1 MSSVKQESIQGVKWS
16 VFEKFAVQGIQFV
29 LGIILARL
37 LDPSDYGVI
46 GMHGIFIAIS
56 QTFIDSGFSS
66 ALIRKIDR
74 TEDDYCTAFYF
85 NIVIAIVCYT
95 ILFIIAPWVGKFF
108 HTPILCPILRVQS
121 ISLIINSLMAVQVT
135 RLTIDINFKAL
146 SNRSIL
152 STIVSGIVGIILA
165 YLGWGVWALVVQSLM
180 TSIVNMIFIWIY
192 CKWYPTQPFSKE
204 SFRNL
209 FSYGSKLL
217 ASGLINTIYS
227 NLTTLV
233 IGRQFSATDLGVYNR
248 GTSIPSLPVYNING
262 ALQRVLFPIL
272 TRFQNDEKQLIAYYR
287 KYIGIVSMGLFFICS
302 LIAALGRPLVLF
314 LLTDKWESCIIYLQI
329 FAFAIMFD
337 HLSIINHSMLLAVGR
352 SDLFLKLEFIKKPVY
367 IAILF
372 AAIPFG
378 VLGICISKIV
388 SNQAAV
394 IMNTYY
400 TGKLFKFG
408 YWAQLKDFSPY
419 LLYSIIACL
428 PAYFFTLLELPHII
442 SLIFGGITSPMLY
455 WLLLRKNPYMVEII
469 GMAKIKM
476 NSIRQLKR
484 FV

>member
-1 MSSVKQESIQGVKWS
+1 MPSIKQETLQGVKWS
-16 VFEKFAVQGIQFV
+16 AFERFAVQGIQFV

-37 LDPSDYGVI
+37 LSPADYGII
-46 GMHGIFIAIS
+46 GMHSVFLAVS

-66 ALIRKIDR
+66 ALIKKLDR
-74 TEDDYCTAFYF
+74 TEDDYCTVFYF
-85 NIVIAIVCYT
+85 NIAIAVGCY
-95 ILFIIAPWVGKFF
+95 ILLFFGAPWIAEFF
-108 HTPILCPILRVQS
+108 NTEILCPIIRVQS
-121 ISLIINSLMAVQVT
+121 VTLIINSLMAVQVT

-152 STIVSGIVGIILA
+152 SAVISGLAGIILA
-165 YLGWGVWALVVQSLM
+165 YIGWGVWALVAQGVIASVINL
-180 TSIVNMIFIWIY
+180 IFIAVY
-192 CKWYPTQPFSKE
+192 CKWIPTRPFSKK
-204 SFRNL
+204 SFNEL

-233 IGRQFSATDLGVYNR
+233 IGKKFTPADLGEYNR
-248 GTSIPSLPVYNING
+248 GTSIPSLPVNNING

-272 TRFQNDEKQLIAYYR
+272 TRFQNDEEQLVAYYR
-287 KYIGIVSMGLFFICS
+287 KYIGIVSMGLFFICC
-302 LIAALGRPLVLF
+302 LIAAVGRPLVLF

-329 FAFAIMFD
+329 FSFAIMFD
-337 HLSIINHSMLLAVGR
+337 HLSIINHTLLLAVGR
-352 SDLFLKLEFIKKPVY
+352 SDLFLKLEIIKKPVY

-378 VLGICISKIV
+378 VLGICISKII

-400 TGKLFKFG
+400 TGKIFKFG
-408 YWAQLKDFSPY
+408 YLAQVKDFSPY

-428 PAYFFTLLELPHII
+428 PAYLFTLLELPYII
-442 SLIFGGITSPMLY
+442 SIIFGCTTSPVLY

-469 GMAKIKM
+469 DMAKNKI
-476 NSIRQLKR
+476 NSIRR
-484 FV
+484 